1 MDKGKIRIGYFQRVR
16 PGVGWRDGNCFT
28 AVRNAC
34 SGRGHGSGGATGR
47 SPSSVSIRNDCF
59 GRQELVHAERG
70 TICGG
75 SWAAD
80 ATDFSQID
88 DLLDQSEHYS

>member
-34 SGRGHGSGGATGR
+34 SERAHGSGDATRR
-47 SPSSVSIRNDCF
+47 SPSSVSIRNDRF

-70 TICGG
+70 TIRGRSCAAN
-75 SWAAD
+75 AAD
-80 ATDFSQID
+80 FS
-88 DLLDQSEHYS
+88 